1 MPPVDLSLTFLAP
14 TDAPT
19 TLVRWES
26 PVIGVRQSH
35 FDPPFT
41 HPLLDL
47 VLRALDQ
54 SQTSRTASGVFT
66 PAEQQQ
72 LAQLG
77 LWHTEADAGG
87 LPADLAVRVGQHLYR
102 AITADPQAAIAFAS
116 VRDYAHHTNMPLAL
130 HLRFPP
136 RAVELAALPWETLSD
151 QDGIALLLGQGRAA
165 ACTRYLDLEHALPP
179 PPVRSLPLRVLVIS
193 PHAGI
198 PTATR
203 IAEQQ
208 VRWQAWEPLLK
219 SRRIVVHEI
228 SPATREQLLH
238 ALRILPTPDVV
249 HYYGHGRYQD
259 GTAALLLDAPD
270 GGEDWLEVQACAALL
285 GQVRLLVLFACQGA
299 SLNPAHSML
308 RSLAPALSAA
318 GVQAV
323 LAMQVAV
330 RVHAA
335 TRASSVLYRALASGW
350 SMQQAT
356 ALVRQTLY
364 IHEPDQASWYVP
376 VLYVRASTPQPVYLL
391 PPAPTAAANAGTH
404 APDLPYVPD
413 TPDVLP
419 APAPSSSRPMRWQ
432 APRQQIIARQRSQI
446 KRVRLTASGAA
457 EQLVEASDNSQIS
470 DVQAHEP

>member
-1 MPPVDLSLTFLAP
+1 M
-14 TDAPT
+14 
-19 TLVRWES
+19 
-26 PVIGVRQSH
+26 
-35 FDPPFT
+35 
-41 HPLLDL
+41 
-47 VLRALDQ
+47 
-54 SQTSRTASGVFT
+54 
-66 PAEQQQ
+66 
-72 LAQLG
+72 
-77 LWHTEADAGG
+77 
-87 LPADLAVRVGQHLYR
+87 
-102 AITADPQAAIAFAS
+102 
-116 VRDYAHHTNMPLAL
+116 
-130 HLRFPP
+130 
-136 RAVELAALPWETLSD
+136 
-151 QDGIALLLGQGRAA
+151 
-165 ACTRYLDLEHALPP
+165 
-179 PPVRSLPLRVLVIS
+179 RVLVIS

-203 IAEQQ
+203 IAEQH

-238 ALRILPTPDVV
+238 ALSILPPPDVV

-270 GGEDWLEVQACAALL
+270 GGEDWLGVQACAALL

-308 RSLAPALSAA
+308 NSLAPALSAA

-391 PPAPTAAANAGTH
+391 PPAPAAANAGTH
-404 APDLPYVPD
+404 APAMLD
-413 TPDVLP
+413 TPDASPPP
-419 APAPSSSRPMRWQ
+419 APAASRPIRWQ

-446 KRVRLTASGAA
+446 AGVRLTASGAA

-470 DVQAHEP
+470 DVQAQ